1 MERNQEEAALK
12 IRVNVKRLG
21 KKKATV
27 ETADYEIIGR
37 PQTVREL
44 ICSVAEAEVN
54 AYNRRYEEAHS
65 KENLQAD
72 GEGHQEP
79 GILGWLTKKEMEDQA
94 RSGKIGLRV
103 NYGEKK
109 AELQKAQDNA
119 VQCFEDGI
127 YRIFLDGQPLEE
139 LDGPIEITEE
149 SEFTFVRLV
158 MLAGRMW

>member
-1 MERNQEEAALK
+1 MGDRSLK
-12 IRVNVKRLG
+12 IKVNVKRLG
-21 KKKATV
+21 KKKASV
-27 ETADYEIIGR
+27 ETEDYEIVGC

-44 ICSVAEAEVN
+44 ICAVVEAEVA

-65 KENLQAD
+65 KKNLQAD
-72 GEGHQEP
+72 EEGHQEP
-79 GILGWLTKKEMEDQA
+79 GILGWLTKQEMEDQA

-109 AELQKAQDNA
+109 ADPEKAKGNA

-139 LDGPIEITEE
+139 LDGPIMVTEE

>member
-1 MERNQEEAALK
+1 MK
-12 IRVNVKRLG
+12 VKVNVKCLG
-21 KKKATV
+21 KKRASV
-27 ETADYEIIGR
+27 ETAEYEIAGR

-44 ICSVAEAEVN
+44 ICAVVEAEVA

-65 KENLQAD
+65 RKNMRDD
-72 GEGHQEP
+72 GEGHREP
-79 GILGWLTKKEMEDQA
+79 GILGWLTKQEMEDQA
-94 RSGKIGLRV
+94 RSGRIGLRV

-139 LDGPIEITEE
+139 LDGRIEITEE